1 MTAKTM
7 RKLTVVLIAASFIT
21 TTASGQNEGR
31 AARFGIKLA
40 PNMAYVKPDVKEF
53 DKAGSTFGYTFGLMG
68 DFLLG
73 GEGRY
78 AFASGILLNNIGGKF
93 TAPSNVAGVEDLE
106 STLRLRYIE
115 VPLTMKL
122 KTSEIGYMTYYG
134 QLGVSTAFNIRAKAD
149 FESVDLINNNQVVL
163 NEDEDIADNTA
174 LFKAAL
180 VLGAGF
186 EYNFSGNTSLLVGV
200 TYNGGFTNL
209 YDGEEYVD
217 EDGNKQNVK
226 VLASYIELTTGVF
239 F

>member
-1 MTAKTM
+1 MNAKTM
-7 RKLTVVLIAASFIT
+7 RKLSVALLIALFAV
-21 TTASGQNEGR
+21 TAVHAQNEGR
-31 AARFGIKLA
+31 AARFGLKLA
-40 PNMAYVKPDVKEF
+40 PNMAWAKPDIKEF
-53 DKAGSTFGYTFGLMG
+53 DGAGSVFGYSFGLIG

-78 AFASGILLNNIGGKF
+78 AFASGILLNNIGGKY
-93 TAPSNVAGVEDLE
+93 TAPSNIAGVEDLE
-106 STLRLRYIE
+106 TTLKLRYIE

-149 FESVDLINNNQVVL
+149 FETIDILNNNAIVTI
-163 NEDEDIADNTA
+163 EDEDISDNTA

-209 YDGEEYVD
+209 YDGEEYED
-217 EDGNKQNVK
+217 ENGDKQDVK
-226 VLASYIELTTGVF
+226 ILASYIELTLGVF